1 MHLRKMRILCAIKER
16 PIITITMIIVMFF
29 ITPVIQS
36 INTSLAFEIWFRDLS
51 QKPIIAIMY
60 GTFSIL
66 FGIFISLY
74 LYTKKKCTDC
84 KKEDGRLGFVGSTL
98 GFVLGVCPACFSFI
112 GFLLPLGT
120 SIFLTSYSF
129 IFIGLSVA
137 IILFSI
143 FKLGGFKTE
152 PTLLKQADRKDYL

>member
-1 MHLRKMRILCAIKER
+1 MVV
-16 PIITITMIIVMFF
+16 VMFF
-29 ITPVIQS
+29 ITPIIQS
-36 INTSLAFEIWFRDLS
+36 INTPLAFEILFRDLS
-51 QKPIIAIMY
+51 QKPIIAIIY

-74 LYTKKKCTDC
+74 LYTRNKCLNC
-84 KKEDGRLGFVGSTL
+84 KKEDGRGRLGFVGSTL

-112 GFLLPLGT
+112 GFLLPLSA
-120 SIFLTSYSF
+120 SIFLTTYSY

-152 PTLLKQADRKDYL
+152 QTLLKQAGGKGYNDNL